1 MKIGNSIEKAYNL
14 ARERYAELGVDTQ
27 SVLDTMKNTPIA
39 LNCWQGDDVHGFEN
53 LSEALTS
60 GGLQVTGGFP
70 GRARTIEELRTDLQK
85 AFSLIPGSHR
95 LNLHAMYGDFGE
107 ERVDRDAILPEHFQT
122 WIEWA
127 AQQGIKIDFNATCFS
142 HPLADSGYTLSSK
155 DSAIREFWIEHV
167 QRCRAISAHIGKAQK
182 DPCIHDLW
190 IPDGSKDITVSR
202 AMHRALLKDSLDRIF
217 VTSFD
222 PDQMKDAVEGKLF
235 GIGSESFTVG
245 SYEFYL
251 AYAVTQNVML
261 CVDTGHFHPTEV
273 VADKISAILPFS
285 PELLLHVSRGVRWD
299 SDHIVILND
308 ETRTLMEEVVRG
320 NFLNRVHI
328 ALDFFDASVNR
339 VGAWVIGTRAT
350 LKALLLALLEPRER
364 LLAMEDKGNHFARLA
379 FLEEIKTL
387 PSGAVWDYYCASM
400 GVPPAEQWLDEI
412 DRYEADVLRKR

>member
-1 MKIGNSIEKAYNL
+1 MKSGNSIEKAYNL

-27 SVLDTMKNTPIA
+27 RVLDTIKNTPIA

-53 LSEALTS
+53 LSGALTS

-95 LNLHAMYGDFGE
+95 VNLHAMYGDFGE
-107 ERVDRDAILPEHFQT
+107 ERVDRDAILPEHFQS

-127 AQQGIKIDFNATCFS
+127 AQQGINIDFNATCFS

-155 DSAIREFWIEHV
+155 DSGIRDFWIEHV
-167 QRCRAISAHIGKAQK
+167 QRCRAISAHIGRAQK

-217 VTSFD
+217 ATSFD

-251 AYAVTQNVML
+251 AYAVTQKVML

-273 VADKISAILPFS
+273 VADKISSILPFS

-308 ETRTLMEEVVRG
+308 ETRTLMEEIVRG

-328 ALDFFDASVNR
+328 ALDFFDASINR

-364 LLAMEDKGNHFARLA
+364 LLAMEDEGNHFARLA

-387 PSGAVWDYYCASM
+387 PAGAVWDYYCSLM

>member
-1 MKIGNSIEKAYNL
+1 
-14 ARERYAELGVDTQ
+14 
-27 SVLDTMKNTPIA
+27 NTPIA

-53 LSEALTS
+53 LSGALTS

-95 LNLHAMYGDFGE
+95 VNLHAMYGDFGE
-107 ERVDRDAILPEHFQT
+107 ERVDRDAILPEHFQS

-127 AQQGIKIDFNATCFS
+127 AQQGINIDFNATCFS

-155 DSAIREFWIEHV
+155 DSGIRDFWIEHV
-167 QRCRAISAHIGKAQK
+167 QRCRAISAHIGRAQK

-217 VTSFD
+217 ATSFD

-251 AYAVTQNVML
+251 AYAVTQKIML

-273 VADKISAILPFS
+273 VADKISSILPFS

-308 ETRTLMEEVVRG
+308 ETRTLMEEIVRG

-328 ALDFFDASVNR
+328 ALDFFDASINR

-387 PSGAVWDYYCASM
+387 PAGAVWDYYCSLM

>member
-1 MKIGNSIEKAYNL
+1 MKKESSIEKAYVM

-27 SVLDTMKNTPIA
+27 KAIQLLKGTPIA
-39 LNCWQGDDVHGFEN
+39 LNCWQGDDVRGFEN
-53 LSEALTS
+53 LTDALSS
-60 GGLQVTGGFP
+60 GGLAVTGGFP
-70 GRARTIEELRTDLQK
+70 GRARTIEELRADLQK
-85 AFSLIPGSHR
+85 AFSLIPGNHR

-107 ERVDRDAILPEHFQT
+107 KRVDRNEILPEHFQT
-122 WIEWA
+122 WVEWG
-127 AQQGIKIDFNATCFS
+127 AQQGIRIDFNATCFS
-142 HPLADSGYTLSSK
+142 HPHADSGYTLSSK
-155 DSAIREFWIEHV
+155 EDRIRDFWIEHV
-167 QRCRAISAHIGKAQK
+167 QRCRAISAHIGRAQK

-190 IPDGSKDITVSR
+190 IPDGSKDVTVSR
-202 AMHRALLKDSLDRIF
+202 ATHRALLKDSLDRIF
-217 VTSFD
+217 ATTFD
-222 PDQMKDAVEGKLF
+222 AQQMKDAVEGKLF

-251 AYAVTQNVML
+251 AYAVSRKVML
-261 CVDTGHFHPTEV
+261 CVDMGHFHPTEV

-299 SDHIVILND
+299 SDHVVILSD
-308 ETRTLMEEVVRG
+308 ETRALMEEIVRG

-328 ALDFFDASVNR
+328 ALDFFDASINR

-364 LLAMEDKGNHFARLA
+364 LLALEDDGNYFARLA

-387 PSGAVWDYYCASM
+387 PAGAVWDYYCVSM